1 MDGLAAMARAFAAMA
16 REVNVPA
23 VRAIVE
29 VARRERNMSVR
40 RQFVVSTGW
49 RGKLVL
55 LWDIFRSEYKD

>member
-16 REVNVPA
+16 REENVPA
-23 VRAIVE
+23 ERAIVE

-40 RQFVVSTGW
+40 CQFVVSMGW